1 MRRLLLL
8 PLLLLT
14 APIHADAGIDKATCS
29 FRGTPLKGK
38 VQVVEAFPDFK
49 VQVVDAFADLHVQ
62 EVTAFPDDCGKWQVV
77 EAFPDFK
84 IKRVTAFPGVP

>member
-49 VQVVDAFADLHVQ
+49 IQYVS
-62 EVTAFPDDCGKWQVV
+62 
-77 EAFPDFK
+77 AFPDFK